1 MRGKEATPSEQT
13 ADDDEALS
21 LLVGSYAASAG
32 IIAQTLMEFYNSD
45 RPYLFVIDDIQKISR
60 PYISLIQELEDRAQ
74 EKNRSIY
81 YLFALNEEEISLDEL
96 LSQLNWD
103 TNYQNREC
111 HIVRTTRFQGT
122 LPTQR

>member
-45 RPYLFVIDDIQKISR
+45 RPYLFVIDDIQKNKQAIYFPHPGTGGSG
-60 PYISLIQELEDRAQ
+60 PGKESLH
-74 EKNRSIY
+74 
-81 YLFALNEEEISLDEL
+81 L
-96 LSQLNWD
+96 LLICF
-103 TNYQNREC
+103 E
-111 HIVRTTRFQGT
+111 
-122 LPTQR
+122 